1 MALKIVLKPGERIII
16 GGAVIT
22 NGKTSAQLLVENQVP
37 ILRQKDIM
45 GENEATTPC
54 RRIYLVIQLM
64 YIDAGNLAM
73 HHHTYW
79 NLVKDVLK
87 AAPST
92 LPLVDRISDNILNN
106 RHYQAL
112 KLAKKLI
119 EYEEEAVAHAIHA
132 NRNV

>member
-16 GGAVIT
+16 SGAVIT
-22 NGKTSAQLLVENQVP
+22 NGKTTAQLLIENHVP
-37 ILRQKDIM
+37 ILRQKEIM
-45 GENEATTPC
+45 GENEASTPC

-64 YIDAGNLAM
+64 YIDAGNLAT

-79 NLVKDVLK
+79 NLVRDVLT

-92 LPLVDRISDNILNN
+92 LPIIDRISDHILNN
-106 RHYQAL
+106 RYYQAL
-112 KLAKKLI
+112 KLTKKLI
-119 EYEEEAVAHAIHA
+119 EYEEETVAHVRHP

>member
-16 GGAVIT
+16 SGAVIT
-22 NGKTSAQLLVENQVP
+22 NGKTTAQLLVENHVP

-64 YIDAGNLAM
+64 YIDSGNLAM

-92 LPLVDRISDNILNN
+92 LPLIGRISDHILNN
-106 RHYQAL
+106 RYYQAL
-112 KLAKKLI
+112 KFARKLI
-119 EYEEEAVAHAIHA
+119 KYEEETVAHVRHA
-132 NRNV
+132 NRNL

>member
-16 GGAVIT
+16 SGAVIT
-22 NGKTSAQLLVENQVP
+22 NGKTTAQLLVENHVP

-54 RRIYLVIQLM
+54 RRIYLAIQLM

-92 LPLVDRISDNILNN
+92 LPLIGRISDHILNN

>member
-16 GGAVIT
+16 SGAVIT
-22 NGKTSAQLLVENQVP
+22 NGKTTAQLLVQNQVP

-45 GENEATTPC
+45 GEKEATTPC

-92 LPLVDRISDNILNN
+92 LALIGRISDHILNN

>member
-22 NGKTSAQLLVENQVP
+22 NGKTTARLLIENNVP
-37 ILRQKDIM
+37 ILRQKQIM
-45 GENEATTPC
+45 SENEASTPC

-64 YIDAGNLAM
+64 YIDAENLGT

-79 NLVKDVLK
+79 NLVRDVLT

-92 LPLVDRISDNILNN
+92 LPIIDRISDHILNN
-106 RHYQAL
+106 RYYQAL
-112 KLAKKLI
+112 KLTKKLI
-119 EYEEEAVAHAIHA
+119 EYEEETVAHVRHP

>member
-16 GGAVIT
+16 SGAVIT
-22 NGKTSAQLLVENQVP
+22 NGKTTAQLLIENHVP
-37 ILRQKDIM
+37 ILRQKEIM
-45 GENEATTPC
+45 GENEASTPC

-64 YIDAGNLAM
+64 YIDAGNLAT

-79 NLVKDVLK
+79 NLVRDVLT

-92 LPLVDRISDNILNN
+92 LPIIDRISDHILNN
-106 RHYQAL
+106 RYYQAL
-112 KLAKKLI
+112 KLTKKLI
-119 EYEEEAVAHAIHA
+119 EYEEETVAYVRHP